1 MVEYVKNGAWNTTMM
16 KLKKYRYP
24 ALILALGLL
33 LLLLPAG
40 NRQET
45 TQKAQSKAEPSAAEA
60 ESGDFN
66 LTAFTKEAED
76 LLSQIQ
82 GAGTVKLLLT
92 LETDGRRDY
101 LADLSQSQSDSGQQ
115 SQTETVLTSQSGG
128 ETPVVLGRSYPEF
141 RGAVV
146 LCQGADSASLTL
158 SIKEAL
164 SSLTGLGMDK
174 ITVLKMN

>member
-1 MVEYVKNGAWNTTMM
+1 MVKYVKNGAWKTPLM

-33 LLLLPAG
+33 LLLIPTGGIQNKTEEL
-40 NRQET
+40 E
-45 TQKAQSKAEPSAAEA
+45 AQA
-60 ESGDFN
+60 ESEEFN
-66 LTAFTKEAED
+66 LAEFTKETEE
-76 LLSQIQ
+76 LLSRIQ
-82 GAGTVKLLLT
+82 GAGAVELLLT
-92 LETDGRRDY
+92 LETDGQRDF
-101 LADLSQSQSDSGQQ
+101 LEDRTQSQSDSTQQ
-115 SQTETVLTSQSGG
+115 SQTETVLVSQNSG
-128 ETPVVLGRSYPEF
+128 ESPVVWKRSYPEF

-146 LCQGADSASLTL
+146 LCQCADSYSLTL